1 MYSQF
6 PIAGGRLLQSCKSNI
21 QMCLKRT
28 FRARLLVRLYFQQF
42 RIFSWNVQYS
52 AIHYPSCL
60 CMLCVRM
67 SGQVQPRDPD
77 PGRSS
82 LVQMLLCLPGLLG
95 SDHSA
100 KPSLFLL
107 CVRVSVNT
115 CLCVHVFVGA
125 NECKACQPCPEQP
138 SSTPPERC
146 GTKRLLSKW
155 EKECVCVSEC
165 VYTFLMP
172 H

>member
-1 MYSQF
+1 
-6 PIAGGRLLQSCKSNI
+6 
-21 QMCLKRT
+21 MCLKGT
-28 FRARLLVRLYFQQF
+28 FRAMLLVKLYFQQF
-42 RIFSWNVQYS
+42 RIFSWNVQYP

-60 CMLCVRM
+60 CMLCVHR

-82 LVQMLLCLPGLLG
+82 LVQMLLCLPSLLG

-107 CVRVSVNT
+107 CVCVLVNT
-115 CLCVHVFVGA
+115 CLCVRMFVGA
-125 NECKACQPCPEQP
+125 NECEACQPCPEQP
-138 SSTPPERC
+138 SFTLQRDVAQRDHWASER
-146 GTKRLLSKW
+146 KS
-155 EKECVCVSEC
+155 VSVFQS
-165 VYTFLMP
+165 VYTFLVL